1 MEYEIDSENVEII
14 IKEEKHKLSN
24 EEMNIFKLSSPPN
37 NAIEFSNNLFTRYEI
52 LLKLDDVYFIE
63 SIKIIGEAN
72 DLNINKIK
80 FQNVINNIWETAAF
94 YNTDANDILIKKN
107 E

>member
-1 MEYEIDSENVEII
+1 MEYEIDSENIEII
-14 IKEEKHKLSN
+14 IKEEKQKLSN

-37 NAIEFSNNLFTRYEI
+37 NAFETPNNLFTRYEI

-94 YNTDANDILIKKN
+94 YNTDSNDILIKKN